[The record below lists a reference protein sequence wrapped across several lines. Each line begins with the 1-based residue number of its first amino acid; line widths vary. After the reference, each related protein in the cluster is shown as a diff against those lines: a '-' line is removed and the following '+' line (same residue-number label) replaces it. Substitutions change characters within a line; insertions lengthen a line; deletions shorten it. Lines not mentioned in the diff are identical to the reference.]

1 MSASKI
7 VFPNLRAEIGRCQL
21 TIGQMA
27 QGLGMNRNTLSR
39 KLRGEAPITLDEAF
53 AMTNLFFFGK
63 SIEYLFGT
71 IERD

>member
-21 TIGQMA
+21 TIEQMA
-27 QGLGMNRNTLSR
+27 QGLGLNRNTLSR

-53 AMTNLFFFGK
+53 AMSNLFFFGK
-63 SIEYLFGT
+63 SIEYLFG
-71 IERD
+71 ERD